1 MVSIATF
8 SGAKN
13 PSRTTSPINDV
24 IYSDLGLNF
33 IAHPVTKKVTV
44 LKNEDAIKRALRNLI
59 LTDSGEKFF
68 EPLYGGNIRALLF
81 ENLDRVTEITIKE
94 NIKDTVRQFE
104 PRVTVV
110 DVDVNSNRIDNNDIT
125 ISIIFRINESPI
137 LSELEFTVERIR

>member
-1 MVSIATF
+1 
-8 SGAKN
+8 
-13 PSRTTSPINDV
+13 
-24 IYSDLGLNF
+24 
-33 IAHPVTKKVTV
+33 
-44 LKNEDAIKRALRNLI
+44 LRNLI

-110 DVDVNSNRIDNNDIT
+110 DVDVNSNRIDNNAIT